1 MKIYTAGKDVHFKY
15 CALWV
20 PELGLTTQDRDIL
33 LHPTTWLND
42 RIIDA
47 VQKLIKKLCPAMFGL
62 QIVLNCQTM
71 GFDVQPDEVVQ
82 ILNTGNHW
90 FTVQLWELLILL

>member
-1 MKIYTAGKDVHFKY
+1 MKQDTNTKPTCIDLDDDKPPAASNTIIAKNH
-15 CALWV
+15 WV

-47 VQKLIKKLCPAMFGL
+47 AHAEADQEIVPSNVWPADCNKLPNYG
-62 QIVLNCQTM
+62 V
-71 GFDVQPDEVVQ
+71 
-82 ILNTGNHW
+82 
-90 FTVQLWELLILL
+90 